1 MTPFEIKKES
11 ENRIFEN
18 PARSS
23 YEAASGAEKETQSNL
38 NSCPMKSL
46 KKSAPTQEKST
57 GTDYYI
63 WDLYLG

>member
-1 MTPFEIKKES
+1 MAPCELTKES

-23 YEAASGAEKETQSNL
+23 YEAASGVEKEAQLSL
-38 NSCPMKSL
+38 NSGSMKSL
-46 KKSAPTQEKST
+46 KKATSVREEVGSK
-57 GTDYYI
+57 DYYI